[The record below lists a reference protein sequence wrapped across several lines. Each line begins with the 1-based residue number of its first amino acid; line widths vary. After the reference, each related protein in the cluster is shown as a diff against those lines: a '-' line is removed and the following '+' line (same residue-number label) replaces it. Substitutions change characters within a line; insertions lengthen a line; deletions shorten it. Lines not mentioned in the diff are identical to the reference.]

1 MERPIV
7 GFGVDEEGVPI
18 AILSCGHPQHV
29 RHNPPF
35 FNRPWV
41 LTEAGRAAMLGMP
54 LNCVR
59 CDKLELPDRFV
70 ARDRTPTFTET
81 TMPLR
86 LRQGHRMS
94 VGVWGRVVVEAGN
107 LRYRVDRL
115 ATDIALSAAQ
125 AAAIPPDV
133 AFSLE
138 PVGSARFFLEIYWT
152 EHSRLASRLE
162 RLTRF

>member
-7 GFGVDEEGVPI
+7 GFGVDEEGSPVAFLI
-18 AILSCGHPQHV
+18 CGHAQHV

-59 CDKLELPDRFV
+59 CDRLELPDRFV
-70 ARDRTPTFTET
+70 ARDRTPLFTEA

-86 LRQGHRMS
+86 LRQDHRLS
-94 VGVWGRVVVEAGN
+94 VGVWARVVVAAGR
-107 LRYRVDRL
+107 LRYRVES
-115 ATDIALSAAQ
+115 LSIDVAVSPDAD
-125 AAAIPPDV
+125 AAIPPEV
-133 AFSLE
+133 GFSLE
-138 PVGSARFFLEIYWT
+138 PLDSVRYYLEIYWT
-152 EHSRLASRLE
+152 EYSRLAGLLAGQE
-162 RLTRF
+162 R